1 MIFTDNF
8 KKKNL
13 FNNNVTDNVIDSS
26 ISNLHKNWN
35 FDLNSQDAFSEID
48 LKYQLPEEFLFMSE
62 CFSMAHSI
70 ELRVPFLDKNFV
82 ETMYGIPS
90 NKRIRLDDN
99 KFILKRAFK
108 NYIPEE
114 ILNGP
119 KKGFVLPIDKWL
131 RREFQNSA
139 KLYSSKSVLKSKIYL
154 MKIYIKILSSHI
166 YGWEK

>member
-1 MIFTDNF
+1 M
-8 KKKNL
+8 
-13 FNNNVTDNVIDSS
+13 
-26 ISNLHKNWN
+26 
-35 FDLNSQDAFSEID
+35 
-48 LKYQLPEEFLFMSE
+48 
-62 CFSMAHSI
+62 
-70 ELRVPFLDKNFV
+70 PFLDKNFV
-82 ETMYGIPS
+82 ETMYGILP

-139 KLYSSKSVLKSKIYL
+139 KLYSSKSVLKKQNIFNEDLYKNFVKPYMDGKNNDWRNMELVNVSKWYDINVVN
-154 MKIYIKILSSHI
+154 LS
-166 YGWEK
+166 